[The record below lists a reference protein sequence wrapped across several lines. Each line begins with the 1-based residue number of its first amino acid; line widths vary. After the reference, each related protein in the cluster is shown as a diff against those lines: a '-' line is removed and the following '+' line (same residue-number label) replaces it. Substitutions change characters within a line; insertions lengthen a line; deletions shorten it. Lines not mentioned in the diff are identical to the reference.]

1 MKSKTKITLSSVF
14 VLMVAVALYLF
25 YSIGNRT
32 TSQNSEKRYNVVII
46 VSDALRQD
54 VVGCY
59 GGVARTPNIDWLASN
74 GIRFENSY
82 STSPWTSPSAV
93 SMFTGNYATSYA
105 YSREGR
111 SKKNPVSTKTEDLYV
126 PQIYV
131 PHSEYLLAE
140 SLKDLDYITGMQ
152 NENVN
157 ASLHNNL
164 QGLDSIPQHE
174 PSKQTADSINTIIG
188 GGLSDSWNESKAYW
202 DSFYFLRHLL
212 DIDAEKSFFVAHW
225 ILDPHSPY
233 SPVEKFASK
242 IVVDES
248 KLPVPKHFYWTK
260 KYDRSLC
267 TPPEQKFIRDLY
279 IAEVESMD
287 ERVGFVLEML
297 RHKKLLDNTYVVF
310 TSDHGEQFGEHG
322 LYEHGGHGIGCHY
335 YEGLMRVPLIIA
347 GPGLPRDKRVTQKVT
362 LLGLMPTLKDLL
374 GVECEN
380 DMQGQSFRPLFDGD
394 DMEIK
399 YLYFDD
405 VQEHDQTDALIESS
419 YKLITLKNGGFEL
432 YELTADPREEIN
444 FASRNP
450 KTVQSMIQKILTMRD
465 ENAQRRARNLAALG
479 DSLDLMSE
487 QEKRIIL
494 KKLKALGYVQ

>member
-1 MKSKTKITLSSVF
+1 
-14 VLMVAVALYLF
+14 MVAVAFYLF
-25 YSIGNRT
+25 YSKGNQT
-32 TSQNSEKRYNVVII
+32 PSQDPSKRYNVVII

-59 GGVARTPNIDWLASN
+59 GGVAETPNIDWLASN

-93 SMFTGNYATSYA
+93 SMFTGNYATSYE
-105 YSREGR
+105 YSRYGR
-111 SKKNPVSTKTEDLYV
+111 TKKNPAANRTEDLSV

-131 PHSEYLLAE
+131 PHSDYLLSE
-140 SLKDLDYITGMQ
+140 SLKDLGYVTGMQ
-152 NENVN
+152 IENVN

-174 PSKQTADSINTIIG
+174 PLKQTADSINTIIG

-202 DSFYFLRHLL
+202 DSFYFMRYLL
-212 DIDAEKSFFVAHW
+212 DIDAEQSFFAIHW

-233 SPVEKFASK
+233 SPVEKFAFK

-260 KYDRSLC
+260 TYDRSKC

-279 IAEVESMD
+279 IAEVESVD

-297 RHKKLLDNTYVVF
+297 RHKRLLDNTYVVF
-310 TSDHGEQFGEHG
+310 TSDHGEQFGERG
-322 LYEHGGHGIGCHY
+322 FYGHGGHGIGCHY

-347 GPGLPRDKRVTQKVT
+347 GPGLPRDKKVTQKVT
-362 LLGLMPTLKDLL
+362 LLGLMPTLRDLL
-374 GVECEN
+374 GVEYED
-380 DMQGQSFRPLFDGD
+380 DMQGRSFLPLFSGD
-394 DMEIK
+394 DVEIE

-405 VQEHDQTDALIESS
+405 VQEHDQTDALIQSS
-419 YKLITLKNGGFEL
+419 YKLITFKNGGFEL
-432 YELTADPREEIN
+432 YELIADPREETN

-450 KTVQSMIQKILTMRD
+450 EMVQAMNQKILNMRD

-479 DSLDLMSE
+479 DSLDLMSAE
-487 QEKRIIL
+487 EKRIIL
-494 KKLKALGYVQ
+494 RKLKALGYVQ